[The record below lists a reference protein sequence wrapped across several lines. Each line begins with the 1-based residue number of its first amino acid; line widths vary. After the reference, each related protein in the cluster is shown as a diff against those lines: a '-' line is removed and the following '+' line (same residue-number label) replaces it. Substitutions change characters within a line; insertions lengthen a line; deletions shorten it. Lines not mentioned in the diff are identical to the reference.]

1 MTKYILAIIVG
12 WIIIIWWQ
20 KLLFADKEY
29 IYDESTWWAFIDDA
43 FASSQKEYKNAL
55 LSWEKIDFVSY
66 SLSGART
73 IHKTINFPK
82 ITNNTTNT
90 PSVWDVRKE
99 HASPENWKYLWV
111 FRLSRYYSCDRN
123 QTKRLQFEP
132 LSQRNYRSCM
142 NRQFAWDWD
151 PRKTADGTYL
161 TNEQH
166 ANKTVACP
174 RKYMWKT
181 LIVEWYWEYKCNDVG
196 GAIKGARLDIYAG
209 IWNYAVENWG
219 KVPTGKKK
227 IRIK

>member
-1 MTKYILAIIVG
+1 
-12 WIIIIWWQ
+12 
-20 KLLFADKEY
+20 
-29 IYDESTWWAFIDDA
+29 
-43 FASSQKEYKNAL
+43 
-55 LSWEKIDFVSY
+55 
-66 SLSGART
+66 
-73 IHKTINFPK
+73 
-82 ITNNTTNT
+82 
-90 PSVWDVRKE
+90 
-99 HASPENWKYLWV
+99 
-111 FRLSRYYSCDRN
+111 
-123 QTKRLQFEP
+123 
-132 LSQRNYRSCM
+132 M